1 MGTSRDMISNLLP
14 VVGLA
19 PIQLEMLDTIT
30 TDDASALVRYLFREC
45 KNSPEARFVLPALF
59 KVVESSDR
67 SLAKWVRELIEVFSW
82 LEARNSSARFKDILE
97 YVSCAYEGSAS
108 EVGHSI
114 AWYLEQY
121 GFEKRLER

>member
-1 MGTSRDMISNLLP
+1 MSSARDTISNFLPVIELLP
-14 VVGLA
+14 SQVT
-19 PIQLEMLDTIT
+19 MLDSIAG
-30 TDDASALVRYLFREC
+30 DDASALVRYLFREC

-67 SLAKWVRELIEVFSW
+67 SLAQWVRELVEVFSW
-82 LEARNSSARFKDILE
+82 LEVRNSSARFKDVLE
-97 YVSCAYEGSAS
+97 YVSCAYEGSSS

-121 GFEKRLER
+121 GFEKSLER